1 MRTIKYI
8 CLLLLVAV
16 LPITSVAE
24 VKLTTVNV
32 NLTTKTVP
40 MEVQYD
46 TQARTATL
54 GNGHNACL
62 SQYTAGRIVIPAT
75 ITIGGVNYNVTAINE
90 LAFRLCSSLTRV
102 DISEGVT
109 TIGDFAFVGC
119 SGLQEVSL
127 PSTLTTVGGGAFVG
141 LDKLVTVRSKAATAP
156 AWAWNDV
163 FEYDGQVSTN
173 LTRGR
178 DLNRTLYVSRG
189 AAESYRAK
197 SFGGVIGWSDAFPRI
212 YEMPDDGAFQEIGT
226 LAELQ
231 QLRDYANQGLI
242 GDMGVY
248 GGVTNF
254 RLTADITMSASV
266 MWTPIGNS
274 EHPFE
279 GTFDGAGHT
288 ISGMVVDTS
297 FAADGNAGFF
307 GCVDGAAI
315 YNLGFVSPE
324 VVGTG
329 NAGVLLGYCP
339 TTVRVADVMIIDD
352 VIDTSDPTVM
362 SVSGNAGGM
371 IGHAREVDINRCYFV
386 GGVTGTNYVG
396 GLAGNVHYGSV
407 ANSGAGGAVNINAS
421 TGRLGGLIGGSQK
434 TSDEASSTLLIDRC
448 YSWCT
453 LSSSTSSYVFY
464 SNVYDGGI
472 IGASDHWASIAD
484 SYFYAES
491 DDLEA
496 CNAMSYY
503 HYSTNTQAVYDLTNM
518 EDVKLQ
524 PRLGT
529 ADWYYFTD
537 GYEYY
542 PVPVTMS
549 EWYLEHF
556 AYRKIY
562 EGYILYSGFIGL
574 PTHRGTELKIIRYEG
589 DGGQVRV
596 PTLSMG
602 IPVTAM
608 ADHLLDGNE
617 DVTSILFTATTGQT
631 AGIATG
637 DYFAANCPN
646 LTTVTIAGITALGE
660 MNFYNCPNLESY
672 VAGANPGNYTVIDKA
687 LYKDGTLI
695 HCPPA
700 YVDDY
705 DGSRHFAV
713 PATTASI
720 AAGAFA
726 HSRLE
731 SITLG
736 RSVTAVGAGAFEG
749 ADELHYLDA
758 TSASG
763 LPEGM
768 VVRRND
774 PENAFYGMNPLSLIF
789 LPAQLDDADAE
800 PNVVIDGFAGEMV
813 LNDAWD
819 FYSPVDITVMNS
831 VQFTRSLA
839 SEVRYVGI
847 EGGDS
852 GDDAKELEEMA
863 IGYTV
868 YQPYDVDLSDKDNV
882 TVYEPREV
890 SAEGGVTIVTFVEKE
905 DKLLDCYTPYYVV
918 VDEGSVKLDADG
930 PLTIFTSFLAFP
942 TEVGGYEF
950 TGTVERL
957 DNAEAAA
964 RGAYIL
970 QSDNAWHKVPAG
982 VEAAYVPAYRAFF
995 AASASNNAPA
1005 RTLAMRTAGASTT
1018 GVTVIRTV
1026 DNDGDDRYFDLN
1038 GRQLPGKPD
1047 NGIYIHRGVKHIA
1060 K

>member
-1 MRTIKYI
+1 MKTIKYI

-40 MEVQYD
+40 VEVQYD
-46 TQARTATL
+46 TQTRTATL

-173 LTRGR
+173 RSRGIA
-178 DLNRTLYVSRG
+178 LNRTLYVSGG
-189 AAESYRAK
+189 ASASYQGK
-197 SFGGVIGWSDAFPRI
+197 SYGGVIGWGDAFPRI
-212 YEMPDDGAFQEIGT
+212 YEMPGDGAFQEIGT
-226 LAELQ
+226 FAELQ
-231 QLRDYANQGLI
+231 QLRDYVNQGLI

-248 GGVTNF
+248 GGATNF
-254 RLTADITMSASV
+254 RLTADITLSGR
-266 MWTPIGNS
+266 WTPIGTA

-279 GTFDGAGHT
+279 GTFDGGGHT
-288 ISGMVVDTS
+288 ISGLNVDTS

-307 GCVDGAAI
+307 GCASGATI
-315 YNLGFVSPE
+315 CNLGFTSPL
-324 VVGTG
+324 VVGTT

-339 TTVRVADVMIIDD
+339 TTVNVSD
-352 VIDTSDPTVM
+352 VIAVGSVTDGSDNTVM
-362 SVSGNAGGM
+362 AVSGPAGGL
-371 IGHAREVDINRCYFV
+371 IGQAKQATVNRCYFIGSV
-386 GGVTGTNYVG
+386 SSTTYAGGV
-396 GLAGNVHYGSV
+396 AGNVHYGSV
-407 ANSGAGGAVNINAS
+407 SNSGAGGTVVLNGS
-421 TGRLGGLIGGSQK
+421 TGRQGGIVGGSQK
-434 TSDEASSTLLIDRC
+434 TSDEASSTLYIDRC

-453 LSSSTSSYVFY
+453 LTSSSSSYVFY

-472 IGASDHWASIAD
+472 IGASDHWASL
-484 SYFYAES
+484 SSCYFYAPD
-491 DDLEA
+491 DDLET

-503 HYSTNTQAVYDLTNM
+503 HNVTDCTAVYDLVNM
-518 EDVKLQ
+518 EDTRLQ
-524 PRLGT
+524 PQLGT
-529 ADWYYFTD
+529 TDWYYFTD
-537 GYEYY
+537 GFEFY
-542 PVPVTMS
+542 PLPRTLS
-549 EWYLEHF
+549 DWYMDN
-556 AYRKIY
+556 YVYVKIY
-562 EGYILYSGFIGL
+562 EGYILFSGFMGI
-574 PTHRGTELKIIRYEG
+574 PTNRGAELKIVKYVG

-602 IPVTAM
+602 TPVTAM

-631 AGIATG
+631 SGVATG

-731 SITLG
+731 SVTLG

-774 PENAFYGMNPLSLIF
+774 PENAFYGMNPLSLVF

-1038 GRQLPGKPD
+1038 GRQLPGKPE